1 MNSSKSVAIIL
12 PTYNEGKSIFE
23 TLSEIDN
30 SLASLNNYVFKIF
43 VAEDGSSDNTR
54 SEVQRFA
61 SKSKIQTEL
70 AGVSARLGYS
80 RGVQRAISE

>member
-30 SLASLNNYVFKIF
+30 SLASLNNYVLKY
-43 VAEDGSSDNTR
+43 
-54 SEVQRFA
+54 
-61 SKSKIQTEL
+61 L
-70 AGVSARLGYS
+70 
-80 RGVQRAISE
+80 

>member
-12 PTYNEGKSIFE
+12 PTFNEGKSIFD
-23 TLSEIDN
+23 TLSEIEN
-30 SLASLNNYVFKIF
+30 SLVSVNNYIFKIF

-61 SKSKIQTEL
+61 SKSKIQKCKF
-70 AGVSARLGYS
+70 S
-80 RGVQRAISE
+80 

>member
-43 VAEDGSSDNTR
+43 VAEDGSSDNT
-54 SEVQRFA
+54 
-61 SKSKIQTEL
+61 KICLKIKNTN
-70 AGVSARLGYS
+70 GTCWGIGTSW
-80 RGVQRAISE
+80 I